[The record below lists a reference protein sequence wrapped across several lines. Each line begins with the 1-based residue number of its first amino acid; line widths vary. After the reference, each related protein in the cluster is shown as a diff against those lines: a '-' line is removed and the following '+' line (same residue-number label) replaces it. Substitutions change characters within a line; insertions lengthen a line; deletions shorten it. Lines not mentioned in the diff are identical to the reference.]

1 MYRKIFSLMIAIFL
15 TELGVIVQASFLII
29 FLMVFQQMNT
39 MKRPFVTRQLNDTE
53 DLSILAQLLT
63 VSCGL
68 LFE

>member
-1 MYRKIFSLMIAIFL
+1 
-15 TELGVIVQASFLII
+15 
-29 FLMVFQQMNT
+29 MNT